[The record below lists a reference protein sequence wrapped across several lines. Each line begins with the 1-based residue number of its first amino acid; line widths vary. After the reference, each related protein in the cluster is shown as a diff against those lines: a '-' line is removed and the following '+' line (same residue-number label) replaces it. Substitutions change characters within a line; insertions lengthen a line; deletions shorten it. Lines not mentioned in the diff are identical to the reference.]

1 MKGFDILLDNLTSTA
16 STVVNMLPEDI
27 STGETETW
35 TANMRSVTLAG
46 DGEPAS
52 NFSNTEVAWTSSSSS
67 SGGLDMENVTE
78 EAVALSDILEDD
90 NFTSHLS
97 SSNLDL
103 QTESPPDEASSVMVV
118 ETAPVTDISSADNLT
133 DTGTDLEPMEAMLTM
148 PIISTSTQG
157 MEEEILSTDDDLFS
171 INIDRNTSH
180 SPFAHIT
187 ESETFVSAE
196 SELELAIST
205 VTESWESS
213 EGSASVSSVSS
224 ILEDITDLGTTDVQ
238 LLGLSPAP
246 SSAVTP
252 PSVFSSSSSV
262 TAAVMVVSVSTL
274 ALLLLA
280 LATYLACRVQR
291 RCRCCHQVGERMGE
305 NILSC

>member
-16 STVVNMLPEDI
+16 STVVNMLPEDM

-35 TANMRSVTLAG
+35 TANMRSVTLTG

-67 SGGLDMENVTE
+67 SASRIMENMTE

-97 SSNLDL
+97 SSNLAL
-103 QTESPPDEASSVMVV
+103 QTESPPDEASS
-118 ETAPVTDISSADNLT
+118 VTDISSADNLT

-148 PIISTSTQG
+148 PMISTSTEG
-157 MEEEILSTDDDLFS
+157 MEEEILATDDDLFS

-180 SPFAHIT
+180 SPFAQIT
-187 ESETFVSAE
+187 ESATFVSAE

-224 ILEDITDLGTTDVQ
+224 ILENITDLGTTDVQ
-238 LLGLSPAP
+238 LLSLSPAP

-252 PSVFSSSSSV
+252 PSVFSSSSV

>member
-1 MKGFDILLDNLTSTA
+1 
-16 STVVNMLPEDI
+16 
-27 STGETETW
+27 
-35 TANMRSVTLAG
+35 MRSVTLTG

-67 SGGLDMENVTE
+67 SASRIMENMTE

-118 ETAPVTDISSADNLT
+118 ETAPVTDIISEDNLT

-148 PIISTSTQG
+148 PIISTSTEG
-157 MEEEILSTDDDLFS
+157 MEEEILSTDDGLFS

-187 ESETFVSAE
+187 ESKTFVSAE
-196 SELELAIST
+196 SELELGLNKPSFHLGRLHPPVVPVALHLGVLRTRRTPNDQIGLLQPNNT
-205 VTESWESS
+205 K
-213 EGSASVSSVSS
+213 
-224 ILEDITDLGTTDVQ
+224 DL
-238 LLGLSPAP
+238 
-246 SSAVTP
+246 
-252 PSVFSSSSSV
+252 
-262 TAAVMVVSVSTL
+262 
-274 ALLLLA
+274 
-280 LATYLACRVQR
+280 
-291 RCRCCHQVGERMGE
+291 
-305 NILSC
+305 

>member
-35 TANMRSVTLAG
+35 TANMRSVSLTG

-67 SGGLDMENVTE
+67 SASQIMENMTE

-118 ETAPVTDISSADNLT
+118 ETAPGTDIFSEDNLT
-133 DTGTDLEPMEAMLTM
+133 DTGTDLEPMEAMLTLPM
-148 PIISTSTQG
+148 ISTSTEG
-157 MEEEILSTDDDLFS
+157 MEEEILATDDDLFS

-180 SPFAHIT
+180 SPFAQIT
-187 ESETFVSAE
+187 ESATFVSAE
-196 SELELAIST
+196 SELELAISR

-224 ILEDITDLGTTDVQ
+224 ILENITDLGTTDVQ
-238 LLGLSPAP
+238 LLSLSPAP

-252 PSVFSSSSSV
+252 PSVFSSSSV

-291 RCRCCHQVGERMGE
+291 RCRCCQQVGERMGE
-305 NILSC
+305 NILSR